1 MNVTLVPP
9 EELML
14 QLVSAQKVSMI
25 TVPQPVYHV
34 PLNVKL
40 VKPPLVTVLNVPLK
54 EFKMLHIVHVHPV
67 CTNPTVPVTTVL
79 SDVMNVPSLK
89 KIVLLVLPTE
99 SMPQPVLVHLDSMT
113 TTPMPNVHNVPT
125 NV

>member
-14 QLVSAQKVSMI
+14 HNVSAQKVSMI
-25 TVPQPVYHV
+25 TVLQPVYHV

-40 VKPPLVTVLNVPLK
+40 VKPPPVTVLNVPLK
-54 EFKMLHIVHVHPV
+54 EFKMLHLVHVHPV
-67 CTNPTVPVTTVL
+67 CSNPTVPVTTVL
-79 SDVMNVPSLK
+79 SDVPNVPSLK
-89 KIVLLVLPTE
+89 KIVNLVLPTE
-99 SMPQPVLVHLDSMT
+99 STPQPVPVHPDSMT
-113 TTPMPNVHNVPT
+113 TWPMPNVHNVPT